1 MKTPVSA
8 KLGWVEASRG
18 FAATAVVV
26 YHVVRHFNQNQ
37 SLPVLEHVFQF
48 GHAGVDLF
56 FVLSGFIILFVH
68 MDDIGKPT
76 RIWRY
81 VERRLTRILPAYWVA
96 VTLTG
101 GLAFAGGH
109 SISMGDIA
117 WAIAPVP
124 TFSEPIL
131 GVAWRL
137 QYELVFYAMFAV
149 LILIRSVGAVLMLA
163 WLIVILGCAVG
174 SVTLPVPGPFYGLFG
189 VEFFA
194 GMAVAYRLRRGNLPM
209 YNIVLGAGIV
219 LFAGL
224 AVTEDLGWFDGYG
237 SFARIAYGAASALAI
252 SGAAEASREGR
263 VRVPII
269 LQTLGSASYS
279 LYLFQFVFIGIE
291 WKIWQFL
298 KLGAILSPLTG
309 CALFSVMT
317 LGGGIAMSRLVEYPL
332 MNRLRNLM
340 SALSPEP
347 NKGSAKASR
356 RPVSS

>member
-8 KLGWVEASRG
+8 KLAWVEASRG

-37 SLPVLEHVFQF
+37 PLPIFKHIFQF

-68 MDDIGKPT
+68 IDDIGNPK

-81 VERRLTRILPAYWVA
+81 IERRLTRILPAYWVA
-96 VTLTG
+96 VMLTG

-109 SISMGDIA
+109 SISMSDIA

-124 TFSEPIL
+124 NFSEPIL
-131 GVAWRL
+131 SVAWTL
-137 QYELVFYAMFAV
+137 QYELVFYVMFAV
-149 LILIRSVGAVLMLA
+149 SILNRSVGAVLMLA
-163 WLIVILGCAVG
+163 WLLVILGCAIG
-174 SVTLPVPGPFYGLFG
+174 SVTLPVPGAFYGLFG
-189 VEFFA
+189 IEFFA

-209 YNIVLGAGIV
+209 RNIVLVVGIV

-224 AVTEDLGWFDGYG
+224 AVSEDLGWFDGYG
-237 SFARIAYGAASALAI
+237 SIARLAYGMASTLAI
-252 SGAAEASREGR
+252 AGAAEASRESH
-263 VRVPII
+263 VRVPFI
-269 LQTLGSASYS
+269 LRTLGSASYS

-298 KLGAILSPLTG
+298 KLGATLSPSVG
-309 CALFSVMT
+309 CALFSVLT
-317 LGGGIAMSRLVEYPL
+317 LGGGIGMSRLVEYPL
-332 MNRLRNLM
+332 MNRLRHLIGAM
-340 SALSPEP
+340 PSAP
-347 NKGSAKASR
+347 NKRSAEAPR
-356 RPVSS
+356 RPVSG